1 MAWLKTPPIK
11 GQPSFEERL
20 GLWRMLTFLVGQA
33 AARPSVCPQRG
44 PCILLPG
51 NWGPWLP

>member
-1 MAWLKTPPIK
+1 MAWLKIPPIK